1 MGRSVLSND
10 PTRLSSGNEYATADD
25 FRELFASDM
34 VDLFNLAF
42 LLTADAE
49 KAEHCLLLTMQECM
63 VTGSVFKWWLPV
75 WTKNALM
82 RNGIR
87 IVTESPICPPRKISH
102 DGAHSS
108 TSGSKKRAINRLDE
122 SAVILQLSDFDR
134 LVYVISLVE
143 HYPTRDCATLMGRTT
158 QEVVDARNRAVDRVA
173 AFKQKR
179 GRASHRSLPATLRKN
194 IRGLMAHAGVF
205 RLELRQHRDLCLD
218 CNCERGVAGNASH
231 VY

>member
-10 PTRLSSGNEYATADD
+10 PTRLASGNEYATVDD

-34 VDLFNLAF
+34 VDLFCLAF

-63 VTGSVFKWWLPV
+63 ATGSVFKWWLPV
-75 WTKNALM
+75 WTANALM

-87 IVTESPICPPRKISH
+87 IVSGSPICPPRKISH

-134 LVYVISLVE
+134 LVYVISFIE
-143 HYPTRDCATLMGRTT
+143 QHPTRDCATLMGRTT

-179 GRASHRSLPATLRKN
+179 SRASRQLPTDLCPPPCEKTFGVDGSCGSLPA
-194 IRGLMAHAGVF
+194 
-205 RLELRQHRDLCLD
+205 
-218 CNCERGVAGNASH
+218 
-231 VY
+231 

>member
-10 PTRLSSGNEYATADD
+10 PTRLSSGNEYATVDD

-34 VDLFNLAF
+34 VDLFCLAF

-63 VTGSVFKWWLPV
+63 ANGSVFKWWLPV
-75 WTKNALM
+75 WTTNALM

-87 IVTESPICPPRKISH
+87 IVIGSPICPPRKISQ

-108 TSGSKKRAINRLDE
+108 TSRSKKRAVHRLDE
-122 SAVILQLSDFDR
+122 SAEILQLSDFDR
-134 LVYVISLVE
+134 LVYVISFVE
-143 HYPTRDCATLMGRTT
+143 HYPTRDCATLLGSPP

-173 AFKQKR
+173 AFKQKWR
-179 GRASHRSLPATLRKN
+179 RASRQLPTDLCPPPCQKTFGVDGSCRSLPA
-194 IRGLMAHAGVF
+194 
-205 RLELRQHRDLCLD
+205 
-218 CNCERGVAGNASH
+218 
-231 VY
+231 

>member
-10 PTRLSSGNEYATADD
+10 PTRLSSGNEYATVDD

-34 VDLFNLAF
+34 VDLFRLAF

-63 VTGSVFKWWLPV
+63 TTGSVFKWWLPV
-75 WTKNALM
+75 WTTNALM

-87 IVTESPICPPRKISH
+87 IVTGSPICPPRKISQ
-102 DGAHSS
+102 DGTLSS
-108 TSGSKKRAINRLDE
+108 TSRLKKGATHRPGE

-134 LVYVISLVE
+134 LVYVISFVE
-143 HYPTRDCATLMGRTT
+143 HYPTRDCATLLGRPP

-173 AFKQKR
+173 VFKQKWR
-179 GRASHRSLPATLRKN
+179 RAARQLPTDLCPPPCEKTFGVDGSCGSLPA
-194 IRGLMAHAGVF
+194 
-205 RLELRQHRDLCLD
+205 
-218 CNCERGVAGNASH
+218 
-231 VY
+231 